1 MTRQNKFLYWGAQL
15 AGWGTL
21 CALSIMSSIY
31 EGSLTF
37 SRLALILSDY
47 GTMLLLSH
55 GIRLSILKFNWLNIK
70 FGPFIPRAFVLALA
84 ASSGVIFCRIGFHK
98 LYAVP
103 FQNEL
108 SFANVSLNILWVS
121 IIMIFW
127 ISIYMVY
134 HLFNKSRV
142 QELTNLQLA
151 TSQREIEL
159 KNLRNQLNPHFLF
172 NSLNSIR
179 ALIDL
184 EPSIAK
190 KSVTTLSKLLRNSLV
205 LGSKPLITLG
215 EEIILVQEY
224 LELEKIRFEER
235 LQIEWN
241 ITAEEDMLLPPF
253 ILQTQ
258 VENALKHG
266 ISKLESGG
274 KVIVNIELINNS
286 LILEVQNSGELNFTS
301 NRGIGIENT
310 KRRLQLQYGE
320 SANFS
325 IKEVG
330 GMVVSRIKIE
340 QNESDNN

>member
-1 MTRQNKFLYWGAQL
+1 MSRQNKFLYWGAQF

-21 CALSIMSSIY
+21 CMLSIMSSIY
-31 EGSLTF
+31 EGSLSY

-47 GTMLLLSH
+47 GTLLLVSH
-55 GIRLSILKFNWLNIK
+55 GIRLLILKFNWLNIK
-70 FGPFIPRAFVLALA
+70 FGPFIPRAFILALTG
-84 ASSGVIFCRIGFHK
+84 SVIVVICRIGYHK
-98 LYAVP
+98 LYGVP
-103 FQNEL
+103 FQNNL
-108 SFANVSLNILWVS
+108 SFANVSLNVLWIS

-127 ISIYMVY
+127 TSIYMVY

-184 EPSIAK
+184 EPSVAK

-205 LGSKPLITLG
+205 LGSKPLISLG
-215 EEIILVQEY
+215 EEIVLVQEY

-241 ITAEEDMLLPPF
+241 ISASEDILLPPF

-274 KVIVNIELINNS
+274 KVSVNIELINNS

-301 NRGIGIENT
+301 NRGIGLENT
-310 KRRLQLQYGE
+310 KRRLKLQYGDR
-320 SANFS
+320 AKFS
-325 IKEVG
+325 IKEIE

-340 QNESDNN
+340 QDESINN